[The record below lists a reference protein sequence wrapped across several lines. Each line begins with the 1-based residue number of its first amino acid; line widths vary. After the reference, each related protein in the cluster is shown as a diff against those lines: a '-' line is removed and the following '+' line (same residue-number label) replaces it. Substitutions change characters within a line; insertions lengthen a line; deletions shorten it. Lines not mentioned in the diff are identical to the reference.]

1 MSRARLDA
9 RVRDRYISLT
19 VSKPIQFVL
28 VAVLWAGCVHAA
40 EQVEFVDGRTMI
52 VESLSL
58 DGDYFILVLENQS
71 SIAVPRSRVDTVQRY
86 TPMVV
91 EPEVIP
97 ETPQPWTRVA
107 GEYAELIRTAA
118 KEYDLDP
125 AVITAM
131 IQVES
136 NFDQF
141 AVSHKGAC
149 GLLQLIPATAER
161 FGVQDVFDAADNV
174 NGGAKYF
181 RWLLDKFENRM
192 EFALAA
198 YNAGE
203 NVVLRYNGI
212 PPYRETRDYV
222 AKVLR
227 KAETN
232 GGTVKTRP
240 ES

>member
-1 MSRARLDA
+1 
-9 RVRDRYISLT
+9 VP
-19 VSKPIQFVL
+19 KPIQIIL
-28 VAVLWAGCVHAA
+28 AVCLCGGAACAA

-58 DGDYFILVLENQS
+58 EGEFFILVLENKS

-86 TPMVV
+86 TPVKEELPP
-91 EPEVIP
+91 EPAEP
-97 ETPQPWTRVA
+97 LPWTRVA
-107 GEYAELIRTAA
+107 GDYVEVIRAAA
-118 KEYDLDP
+118 KANDLDP

-136 NFDQF
+136 NFDPY

-149 GLLQLIPATAER
+149 GLLQLIPGTAER
-161 FGVQDVFDAADNV
+161 FGVKDVFDAADNV

-227 KAETN
+227 KVETN
-232 GGTVKTRP
+232 GGPVRTRP

>member
-1 MSRARLDA
+1 MP
-9 RVRDRYISLT
+9 
-19 VSKPIQFVL
+19 KQIQIIL
-28 VAVLWAGCVHAA
+28 VACLCCGAACAA

-58 DGDYFILVLENQS
+58 EGEFFVLVLENKS
-71 SIAVPRSRVDTVQRY
+71 SIAVPRNRVDTVQRY
-86 TPMVV
+86 TPVKEELLPEPV
-91 EPEVIP
+91 EPL
-97 ETPQPWTRVA
+97 PWTRVA
-107 GEYAELIRTAA
+107 GEYVEVIRTAA
-118 KEYDLDP
+118 KANGLDP

-136 NFDQF
+136 NFDPY

-149 GLLQLIPATAER
+149 GLLQLIPGTAER
-161 FGVQDVFDAADNV
+161 FGVKDVFDAADNV

-203 NVVLRYNGI
+203 NVVVRYNGI

-227 KAETN
+227 KVENN
-232 GGTVKTRP
+232 GGPVSSRP

>member
-1 MSRARLDA
+1 M
-9 RVRDRYISLT
+9 RDRYISLT
-19 VSKPIQFVL
+19 VFKPIHIL
-28 VAVLWAGCVHAA
+28 LAVAILAGGADAA

-58 DGDYFILVLENQS
+58 EGDFFVLVLENQS

-86 TPMVV
+86 SPVV
-91 EPEVIP
+91 QETEEIP
-97 ETPQPWTRVA
+97 EIPLPWTQVA
-107 GEYAELIRTAA
+107 GEYTDMIRTAA
-118 KEYDLDP
+118 AEYDLDP

-161 FGVQDVFDAADNV
+161 FGVRDVFDAADNV
-174 NGGAKYF
+174 NGGARYF

-232 GGTVKTRP
+232 GGILKNRP

>member
-1 MSRARLDA
+1 
-9 RVRDRYISLT
+9 
-19 VSKPIQFVL
+19 
-28 VAVLWAGCVHAA
+28 
-40 EQVEFVDGRTMI
+40 
-52 VESLSL
+52 
-58 DGDYFILVLENQS
+58 
-71 SIAVPRSRVDTVQRY
+71 VQRY
-86 TPMVV
+86 SPVV
-91 EPEVIP
+91 QETEEIP
-97 ETPQPWTRVA
+97 EIPLPWTQVA
-107 GEYAELIRTAA
+107 GEYTDMIRTAA
-118 KEYDLDP
+118 AEYDLDP

-161 FGVQDVFDAADNV
+161 FGVRDVFDAADNV
-174 NGGAKYF
+174 NGGARYF

-203 NVVLRYNGI
+203 NVVMRYNGI

-232 GGTVKTRP
+232 GGILKNRP

>member
-1 MSRARLDA
+1 M
-9 RVRDRYISLT
+9 RDRYISLT
-19 VSKPIQFVL
+19 VSKPIQIVL
-28 VAVLWAGCVHAA
+28 AAVLWAGSAVAA
-40 EQVEFVDGRTMI
+40 EQVEFLDGRTMV
-52 VESLSL
+52 VESLRL
-58 DGDYFILVLENQS
+58 DGAYFILVLENAS
-71 SIAVPRSRVDTVQRY
+71 TIAVPRSRIATVQRY
-86 TPMVV
+86 VPVV
-91 EPEVIP
+91 EEPEAIH
-97 ETPQPWTRVA
+97 EEPQPWTEVA
-107 GEYAELIRTAA
+107 GEYADMIRTAA
-118 KEYDLDP
+118 TEYDLDP

-181 RWLLDKFENRM
+181 RWLLDHFENRM

-203 NVVLRYNGI
+203 NVVKRYNGI
-212 PPYRETRDYV
+212 PPYRETREYV

-227 KAETN
+227 KAKTN
-232 GGTVKTRP
+232 GSAVRSRP

>member
-1 MSRARLDA
+1 
-9 RVRDRYISLT
+9 VRDRYISLT
-19 VSKPIQFVL
+19 VFKPIHIL
-28 VAVLWAGCVHAA
+28 LAVAILAGGADAA

-58 DGDYFILVLENQS
+58 EGDFFVLVLENQS

-86 TPMVV
+86 SPVV
-91 EPEVIP
+91 QETEEIP
-97 ETPQPWTRVA
+97 EIPLPWTQVA
-107 GEYAELIRTAA
+107 GEYTDMIRTAA
-118 KEYDLDP
+118 AEYDLDP

-161 FGVQDVFDAADNV
+161 FGVRDVFDAADNV
-174 NGGAKYF
+174 NGGARYF

-232 GGTVKTRP
+232 GGILKNRP